1 MNNLK
6 TVLQDFEGKDIKEAS
21 YEMQFQRKLLHAIS
35 KILLPTRNLEITFK
49 SPLQISLSWS
59 KPPSTL
65 KTKNYYCKTSLLQE
79 LLAVSFCPEPF
90 YFDQIVKLSSIFEE
104 IHKKT

>member
-49 SPLQISLSWS
+49 SPLQISLS
-59 KPPSTL
+59 
-65 KTKNYYCKTSLLQE
+65 
-79 LLAVSFCPEPF
+79 
-90 YFDQIVKLSSIFEE
+90 
-104 IHKKT
+104 

>member
-21 YEMQFQRKLLHAIS
+21 YEMQFQRKPGNNFQITIANLSLMI
-35 KILLPTRNLEITFK
+35 KRLEIT
-49 SPLQISLSWS
+49 LYHVSLT

-65 KTKNYYCKTSLLQE
+65 KTKNHHCKTSLLQE

-90 YFDQIVKLSSIFEE
+90 YFDQIVKLSSIFEG